1 MLDSFGCGHIRFGT
15 QGDRACSCHAA
26 GRGGGCGSVISLE
39 ETLTV
44 KALAVKYV
52 PTHVSTVIH
61 VVVSTMCRLMCQ
73 RSLGCSKRTWCQ
85 LCPDAGHH
93 IRYFVK
99 SRDIVRSMH
108 RDFFVFKGRVCRLCG
123 KHVRWFSLHSK
134 FIFLEGCRVTSRSW
148 AENVIKTNKKGVYP
162 PTLFEGW
169 WVNGFCA
176 LGDVASNWCDTSALL
191 ALAAQVRC
199 FG

>member
-1 MLDSFGCGHIRFGT
+1 MRCRKTCGFE
-15 QGDRACSCHAA
+15 S
-26 GRGGGCGSVISLE
+26 
-39 ETLTV
+39 
-44 KALAVKYV
+44 
-52 PTHVSTVIH
+52 
-61 VVVSTMCRLMCQ
+61 
-73 RSLGCSKRTWCQ
+73 
-85 LCPDAGHH
+85 H

-99 SRDIVRSMH
+99 SRDIVRSMP

-176 LGDVASNWCDTSALL
+176 VSKADGVNYVLTQDTTSGTRLGQCSGFPFISPHRPRVANPWAVLESPRNHRIGYDPDLRDTPEPHL
-191 ALAAQVRC
+191 
-199 FG
+199 